1 MSRGLAGVCVFFVL
15 CGAQGGCAS
24 RTHPRAPSLINPRA
38 ITQPKTTWPA
48 PSWVARFTSPTRL
61 TTCVSFEQSRLCVG
75 EFGERWLEGPTGA
88 IASPYLA
95 PETLVAALPTASH
108 RFIFVGQRGTRYVAD
123 TPLGPFT
130 AVQASAQPF
139 KLYQVTAGRWYG
151 LNARGELWRGA
162 FEDRVG
168 TRLPLAETLF
178 DFAIAP
184 TGKGLA
190 VSLPEKLWWTDD
202 AGEHWRAAN
211 VGPFGTTEI
220 ALDTDGRLRL
230 LALLPAQGPASQEF
244 SVSDVRRAREIEIKL
259 QKLPAVTAD
268 IRALEEGRAVFEGKD
283 WFELRLHDTGWF
295 AARGR
300 FDEPLRLTK
309 TEGLDDCRALKV
321 AVRGWDSVV
330 LCQTHAAK
338 PGSDSLQ
345 VRVAD
350 SSAMKFTPLAAT
362 QRNGRRTTVQGS
374 LSQVHLVA
382 LDSNRILATGL
393 CASPVAGASTPS
405 GLKRQLLNAKRVA
418 GCVAQAP
425 VVLTW
430 HRGAAPG
437 VPVTVAAVPAPG
449 ARLAALPLAVSED
462 AQSAAFVAREA
473 AGDPWQLYLSTDQG
487 RSFTAHS
494 IDGLPATGTGTSAP
508 PAHMGTRN
516 ADNRVVQSLN
526 FGEDRGL
533 GLVMRNGDGPVTY
546 NFDDRGQLI
555 AASLPPPEVSRVDA
569 VGMRILAVSLTQRNV
584 YQSLDRGASFELI
597 AHLPAAAC
605 VNYAPCP
612 VSCRAAGCLIG
623 ERFTRVSWGPEDTE
637 LLDIAGNPEKR
648 ELEDDLRT
656 ERVSFRT
663 PLVCEVRSP
672 AQFVG
677 KFARPPSVDQ
687 VSVGDMLWYSPWQDF
702 RTASAGLYWV
712 RRGQD
717 IPANARA
724 LAPTEFRETSGSGQ
738 FVPADAGLGMSF
750 DDAGLVLMRSRRV
763 PKVGEPLGELELAS
777 WLFKRP
783 TWVHSRFRDAQALS
797 NSEFYLLGGDQA
809 RRLLPA
815 LLSAT
820 REGVFVQP
828 HAEAVSVDEAHLV
841 TPVAATGLDR
851 IPWPLERVR
860 DVHWSK
866 VQGSWQVFALDETSS
881 VLLRA
886 TKPVGATGKDT
897 SWTFAARTI
906 AMPRFSSLRPEQQ
919 IQLRWGE
926 SQPTLFLA
934 RATRGKRLQSV
945 SAQSL
950 TTDAQLL
957 GASFEVTL
965 PELLTEAPPACSAR
979 DRREL
984 TRVVLPLLPQA
995 ARGVQI
1001 LESNL
1006 PARWLVA
1013 TQAVLY
1019 ASPKRTCLD
1028 ALWAESMPGSPA
1040 ISTAIGLDQL
1050 GHATVFR
1057 SQPDGLR
1064 AAAAQCHF
1072 DAHAAPP
1079 PEYETR
1085 MQARWNLDHLPLRE
1099 P

>member
-24 RTHPRAPSLINPRA
+24 RTRPKAPSLINTRA

-48 PSWVARFTSPTRL
+48 PGWVARFTAPARL
-61 TTCVSFEQSRLCVG
+61 TTCAAFEQSRLCVG
-75 EFGERWLEGPTGA
+75 EFGERWLEGPAGA

-130 AVQASAQPF
+130 AVQTSAQSF
-139 KLYQVTAGRWYG
+139 KQYQVTAGRWYG

-168 TRLPLAETLF
+168 TRLPLAEPLF

-190 VSLPEKLWWTDD
+190 VSLPERLWWTDD

-211 VGPFGTTEI
+211 VGPFGTTEL
-220 ALDTDGRLRL
+220 ALDSDGQLRL
-230 LALLPAQGPASQEF
+230 LALLPAQAPAAQEF
-244 SVSDVRRAREIEIKL
+244 RVSDARRAKETEVKL
-259 QKLPAVTAD
+259 QKQPAVTAD
-268 IRALEEGRAVFEGKD
+268 VRALEEGRAVFEGKD
-283 WFELRLHDTGWF
+283 WFELRLLATGWF
-295 AARGR
+295 VARGH
-300 FDEPLRLTK
+300 FDEPLSLTK

-321 AVRGWDSVV
+321 AVHAPEV
-330 LCQTHAAK
+330 LAVCQTRAAK
-338 PGSDSLQ
+338 PGSDALQ

-350 SSAMKFTPLAAT
+350 PSTMKFTPLAA
-362 QRNGRRTTVQGS
+362 VQGNF
-374 LSQVHLVA
+374 SQVHLAA
-382 LDSNRILATGL
+382 LDANRILATGL
-393 CASPVAGASTPS
+393 CASPAAGATTPS
-405 GLKRQLLNAKRVA
+405 GPKKQLLNAKRVA
-418 GCVAQAP
+418 GCIAQVP

-430 HRGAAPG
+430 HRATAPE
-437 VPVTVAAVPAPG
+437 VPVALAAVTAPG
-449 ARLAALPLAVSED
+449 ARLAAPPLAVSED
-462 AQSAAFVAREA
+462 AQSAAFVAREVS
-473 AGDPWQLYLSTDQG
+473 GGPWQLYLSTDQG
-487 RSFTAHS
+487 HTFSVHP
-494 IDGLPATGTGTSAP
+494 IDGLPATGAGTAVPS
-508 PAHMGTRN
+508 AHMGTSS
-516 ADNRVVQSLN
+516 ADTRSVQSLN

-533 GLVMRNGDGPVTY
+533 GLVMRKGDGPVTY

-555 AASLPPPEVSRVDA
+555 ASSLPPPEVSRVDA

-584 YQSLDRGASFELI
+584 YQSLDRGASFELVG
-597 AHLPAAAC
+597 HLPAAAC
-605 VNYAPCP
+605 VNYAACP
-612 VSCRAAGCLIG
+612 VICRAAGCLIG
-623 ERFTRVSWGPEDTE
+623 ERFTRVSWGPEETGA
-637 LLDIAGNPEKR
+637 LDIAGNPEKR
-648 ELEDDLRT
+648 ELEDELLT

-663 PLVCEVRSP
+663 PVVCEVQS
-672 AQFVG
+672 AG
-677 KFARPPSVDQ
+677 KFTGRGARPPNADQ
-687 VSVGDMLWYSPWQDF
+687 VSIGDLLWYSPWQDF
-702 RTASAGLYWV
+702 GTASAGMYWV

-717 IPANARA
+717 TPANARA
-724 LAPTEFRETSGSGQ
+724 LAPTEFRETSSSGP
-738 FVPADAGLGMSF
+738 FAPADAGLGMSF
-750 DDAGLVLMRSRRV
+750 DDAGLVFMRSLRV

-809 RRLLPA
+809 RRLLPV

-820 REGVFVQP
+820 RDGVFVQT
-828 HAEAVSVDEAHLV
+828 HAEAVSIDEAHWV
-841 TPVAATGLDR
+841 TPVSATTLDR

-860 DVHWSK
+860 EVHWSK
-866 VQGSWQVFALDETSS
+866 VKGSWQVYALDETGS

-886 TKPVGATGKDT
+886 TKPIAAIDEVAA
-897 SWTFAARTI
+897 WTFAARTI
-906 AMPRFSSLRPEQQ
+906 ANPRFSSLRPEQQ
-919 IQLRWGE
+919 VQLRWGE
-926 SQPTLFLA
+926 PQPTLFLA
-934 RATRGKRLQSV
+934 HATRGKRLQSV
-945 SAQSL
+945 SAQQL

-957 GASFEVTL
+957 GSSFEVTL
-965 PELLTEAPPACSAR
+965 PELLSETAIACSAR

-984 TRVVLPLLPQA
+984 TRVVLPLLPLA
-995 ARGVQI
+995 ARGVQV
-1001 LESNL
+1001 LESNQ

-1019 ASPKRTCLD
+1019 SSPKRTCLD
-1028 ALWAESMPGSPA
+1028 ALWAESMPGSSA
-1040 ISTAIGLDQL
+1040 ISAVIGLDQL

-1064 AAAAQCHF
+1064 ATSAQCRF
-1072 DAHAAPP
+1072 DAHATQP

-1099 P
+1099 R